1 MQQEPTHD
9 GHERASLRLIRQAIA
24 NGWDIPEVMAQ
35 QLPRQV
41 IALLVN
47 ARNDREKLRAAE
59 VLVAMRRDNLA
70 ALAAADKIQ
79 RLDAGGA
86 TERIEA
92 VSSIT
97 DDQLQAAA
105 RLIAQRK
112 AEETAAKVP
121 PKRKRK

>member
-1 MQQEPTHD
+1 
-9 GHERASLRLIRQAIA
+9 
-24 NGWDIPEVMAQ
+24 
-35 QLPRQV
+35 
-41 IALLVN
+41 
-47 ARNDREKLRAAE
+47 
-59 VLVAMRRDNLA
+59 MRRDNLA